1 MTEQYITIS
10 VSSIQLCVSES
21 VIDIWKKHRQVNAD
35 MHESFGVMIGSQENE
50 PVSVVIED
58 VTTPL
63 QKDRHSRSNF
73 LLIDKGHQK
82 AVDAAF
88 KKSNGILGYLG
99 TWHTHPENNP
109 NPSAIDITDWHQ
121 CIKRNPDRK
130 LFFFVV
136 GIEKA
141 KVYTF
146 NENILKLLA
155 AVTL

>member
-21 VIDIWKKHRQVNAD
+21 VIDTWKKHRQVNAG
-35 MHESFGVMIGSQENE
+35 MHESFGVMIGSQESE

-63 QKDRHSRSNF
+63 PKDRHSRSNF

-82 AVDAAF
+82 TVDAAF

-99 TWHTHPENNP
+99 TWHTHPEKNP
-109 NPSAIDITDWHQ
+109 SPSAIDINDWRQ

-130 LFFFVV
+130 LFFFIV
-136 GIEKA
+136 GIEKT
-141 KVYTF
+141 KIYTF
-146 NENILKLLA
+146 NENKFEELA
-155 AVTL
+155 AIIL